1 LVGARYQ
8 LDELIGRGAMGEVW
22 RAKDQVTQTLVALKL
37 VAIDR
42 EQGGLDR
49 LTNEA
54 RSASAI
60 NNPHVVKILDHG
72 YHEGIAFIAM
82 ELLRGETLASRLR
95 RMTKLGPVETVS
107 VVRQVALGLAVAHR
121 LNIVHRDLKP
131 ENVFLA
137 NTELGEEVK
146 ILDFG
151 IAKSFGSQANQTQQ
165 GVVVGTPAYLS
176 HEQIMGTHPVDARTD
191 FWALAIVTFECLT
204 GHLPYEAST
213 VAELFVQIVGPAR
226 ENALV
231 KSALPPAFKTW
242 FRRATD
248 PDPDER
254 FESGREF
261 VEELRR
267 ALLPNAAVSEWEL
280 ESSVQLNARPTRRRL
295 ALLVGALLVLATSL
309 SVWAV
314 LAFIGKAGPSNSG
327 RDGAT
332 AEPSVAVSAQLPVT
346 SETPDAAPSVALPAA
361 DPSAAAVPVPS
372 AVSTDSAAASDPAI
386 PAEPPAAS
394 ASVSVAAPSSVPSVS
409 AVVPSSKPQVK
420 RPRDRWGLGI

>member
-1 LVGARYQ
+1 
-8 LDELIGRGAMGEVW
+8 MGEVW
-22 RAKDQVTQTLVALKL
+22 RAKDHATQALVALKL
-37 VAIDR
+37 VAIER

-72 YHEGIAFIAM
+72 YHEGIAFITM

-95 RMTKLGPVETVS
+95 RLTKLGPVETVS

-121 LNIVHRDLKP
+121 LGIVHRDLKP

-137 NTELGEEVK
+137 NSELGEEVK

-151 IAKSFGSQANQTQQ
+151 IAKSFGSLTQTQQ

-226 ENALV
+226 ENALS

-248 PDPDER
+248 ADPDER

-280 ESSVQLNARPTRRRL
+280 ESSVQLNARPSKRRL
-295 ALLVGALLVLATSL
+295 AFLVGTLLVVATSL
-309 SVWAV
+309 SLWAV
-314 LAFIGKAGPSNSG
+314 LAFIDKPKPSPPDSSG
-327 RDGAT
+327 R
-332 AEPSVAVSAQLPVT
+332 SVAS
-346 SETPDAAPSVALPAA
+346 AAPSLVAGPGETATLLPSP
-361 DPSAAAVPVPS
+361 PSAELPVEDSARVVVPS
-372 AVSTDSAAASDPAI
+372 ATATVSA
-386 PAEPPAAS
+386 
-394 ASVSVAAPSSVPSVS
+394 VAADSGAPVAPTSEPAPSGVPSVP
-409 AVVPSSKPQVK
+409 ATPSSKPRIK
-420 RPRDRWGLGI
+420 RPHDRWGLGI

>member
-1 LVGARYQ
+1 
-8 LDELIGRGAMGEVW
+8 MGEVW
-22 RAKDQVTQTLVALKL
+22 RARDQTTQALVALKL
-37 VAIDR
+37 VAIER
-42 EQGGLDR
+42 EQDGLDR
-49 LTNEA
+49 ITNEA

-95 RMTKLGPVETVS
+95 RLTKLGPVETVS

-121 LNIVHRDLKP
+121 LGIVHRDLKP

-137 NTELGEEVK
+137 NSELGEEVK

-151 IAKSFGSQANQTQQ
+151 IAKSFGSQATQTQQ

-226 ENALV
+226 ENALS

-248 PDPDER
+248 ADPDER

-280 ESSVQLNARPTRRRL
+280 ESSVQLNARPSRRRL
-295 ALLVGALLVLATSL
+295 AFLVGTLLVLATSL
-309 SVWAV
+309 SLWAV
-314 LAFIGKAGPSNSG
+314 LAFIDKPKPVPPNSSAQPVASAPSSQVAGPG
-327 RDGAT
+327 ETAT
-332 AEPSVAVSAQLPVT
+332 L
-346 SETPDAAPSVALPAA
+346 APSA
-361 DPSAAAVPVPS
+361 PSAEL
-372 AVSTDSAAASDPAI
+372 SAAASATAVLVPSATVADSAVAVDSAVPIA
-386 PAEPPAAS
+386 PTSEPE
-394 ASVSVAAPSSVPSVS
+394 PSSVPSVS
-409 AVVPSSKPQVK
+409 AAPSSKPSVK
-420 RPRDRWGLGI
+420 RPHDRWGLGI